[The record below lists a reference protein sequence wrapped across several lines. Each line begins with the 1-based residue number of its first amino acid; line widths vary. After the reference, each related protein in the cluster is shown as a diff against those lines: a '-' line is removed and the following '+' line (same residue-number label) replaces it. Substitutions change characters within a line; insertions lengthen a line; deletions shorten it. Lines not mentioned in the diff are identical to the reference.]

1 MEVVILCDWRNQQY
15 MTGQNQ
21 SRCRGDDDD
30 IVLQINK
37 YLHQHIINELCLLL
51 LLVMNLQV
59 NHDIQRSMRV
69 LFQLERQ
76 QVHDHWQVFQMDEQI
91 FYLLDRVLLVRV

>member
-1 MEVVILCDWRNQQY
+1 
-15 MTGQNQ
+15 
-21 SRCRGDDDD
+21 
-30 IVLQINK
+30 
-37 YLHQHIINELCLLL
+37 
-51 LLVMNLQV
+51 MNLQV